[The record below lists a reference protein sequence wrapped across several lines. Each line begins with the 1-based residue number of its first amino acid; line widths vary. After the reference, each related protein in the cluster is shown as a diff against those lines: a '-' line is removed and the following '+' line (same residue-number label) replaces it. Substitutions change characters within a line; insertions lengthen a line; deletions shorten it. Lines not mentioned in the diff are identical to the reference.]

1 MSSEQSE
8 PVAPPRPAATVL
20 VVRRTGDRP
29 SLLMGQRGANAAFMP
44 SKYVFPGGAL
54 DEGDAGVPLIS
65 PLGSVCA
72 ARIAKSGDT
81 DLPDA
86 LAVAAVRELWEET
99 GLILG
104 KRAVWP
110 ATVPQD
116 WEGFAAEGYLPDAA
130 ALRFFFRAIT
140 PPGRSRRFD
149 ARFFLADAAALATDP
164 DDFSRA
170 SDELSHL
177 HWVALD
183 EAAQL
188 NLPFITE
195 VVIAELSAYLE
206 GLAPDAP
213 LPTPAS
219 VPFFDNSGPVP
230 TFRHVA

>member
-177 HWVALD
+177 HWVALA

-188 NLPFITE
+188 NLPFLTE